1 MSERSSDIEFDF
13 FDEPET
19 EEAPPRS
26 RPTRKGGG
34 PPRVRPPAGG
44 FTPLLRLIGL
54 VAFAILVVVVLV
66 AWVQSCR
73 EDSKRDTYS
82 DYMGDVQVVANDSEQ
97 IGQELS
103 SLLTT
108 PGIKLAELEQQLAG
122 LAQQQEQGVTQARE
136 IAPPGTLRSENQAA
150 IQALE
155 LRVSGLRKL
164 EDAFRQTADSDDDGA
179 AGQTLATQVQRL
191 LASDVVWSDL
201 FQEPSVAELQRQGI
215 TGVKVPDSQFLTN
228 DDLATSRLMT
238 SIFKRIKGAATGGTP
253 SGVHGNALV
262 STKALPGGQ
271 VLSTDQDN
279 IVTATADLRF
289 EVTIENSGEAQE
301 VQVPVRLTIQQSPQP
316 IVKTATVDLI
326 NPGEQKTVTFRNLGQ
341 IVQFAQKTNV
351 KVVVEPVP
359 AESNTSNNSATYPV
373 TFTLTPPS

>member
-19 EEAPPRS
+19 EEAPPRT
-26 RPTRKGGG
+26 RPARRGGG

-73 EDSKRDTYS
+73 EDNKRSTYS
-82 DYMGDVQVVANDSEQ
+82 NYMGEVQVVANDSEQ
-97 IGQELS
+97 IGVELS

-108 PGIKLAELEQQLAG
+108 PGIKLPELEQQLGG

-136 IAPPGTLRSENQAA
+136 IVPPGTLRPENQAS
-150 IQALE
+150 IEALE
-155 LRVSGLRKL
+155 LRASGLRRL
-164 EDAFRQTADSDDDGA
+164 EDAFRQTADSDDDSA

-191 LASDVVWSDL
+191 LASDVIWSDL

-215 TGVKVPDSQFLTN
+215 TGVKVPSSQFLTN

-238 SIFKRIKGAATGGTP
+238 SIYRRIKGAATGGTP
-253 SGVHGNALV
+253 SGIHGNALV

-271 VLSTDQDN
+271 TLSTDQDN

-301 VQVPVRLTIQQSPQP
+301 VQVPVRLTIQQTPQP